1 MTQHPYKSQP
11 DRAFWSRSVSRDFNA
26 FDVPTVSGALLRYDD
41 DVVSAGSCFASNVI
55 PWLEPGG
62 LHYVRTETP
71 HQAFAHLGENLGYRS
86 FSAAYGNIYTARQL
100 RQMLDRACGEFHP
113 AEDRWHVDGR
123 VIDPFRPGLR
133 HPATSDREFDLLTA
147 QHLAAVREA
156 FAQASVVLLTL
167 GLTEAWV
174 SLADGAVFPACPGTI
189 AGEYDPEKH
198 GFVNFGVS
206 EVRDDLA
213 GFIDRLRSINPGC
226 RVIITVSPV
235 PLVATATDQH
245 VLVAT
250 TYSKSVLRVAAGEVA
265 SSIEGVSY
273 FPAYEIVT
281 GPQAPNAYYA
291 EDRRDVTAEGV
302 TAVMTALMANSLLER
317 PDGAPAPVR
326 AEQADVAE
334 AEADAGSMAS
344 ELSRR
349 IAEADCDEVLADR

>member
-1 MTQHPYKSQP
+1 MTEHPYKSQP
-11 DRAFWSRSVSRDFNA
+11 DRAFWSRSVAQNFNA
-26 FDVPTVSGALLRYDD
+26 LQVPSTTGPLLRYDD
-41 DVVSAGSCFASNVI
+41 DIVSAGSCFASNVI

-71 HQAFAHLGENLGYRS
+71 HPALAHLGENLGYRS

-100 RQMLDRACGEFHP
+100 RQMLDRACGAFHP
-113 AEDRWHVDGR
+113 VEDRWHIEGKV
-123 VIDPFRPGLR
+123 VDPFRPGLR

-147 QHLAAVREA
+147 QHLAAVRTA
-156 FAQASVVLLTL
+156 FAEASVVLLTL

-174 SLADGAVFPACPGTI
+174 SLADGAAFPACPGTI
-189 AGEYDPEKH
+189 AGEYDPSRH
-198 GFVNFGVS
+198 GFVNYSVS
-206 EVRDDLA
+206 DVREDLI
-213 GFIDRLRSINPGC
+213 GFIDRLRSFNPAC

-265 SSIEGVSY
+265 STVENVAY

-281 GPQAPNAYYA
+281 GPQAPGDYYA
-291 EDRRDVTAEGV
+291 EDKRDVTAEGV
-302 TAVMTALMANSLLER
+302 AAVMNSLMANSLVER

-326 AEQADVAE
+326 PDPVQAS
-334 AEADAGSMAS
+334 AGPEE

-349 IAEADCDEVLADR
+349 IAEAECDEVLADR